1 MSQSGSATEA
11 IDSMKVAVIGS
22 RVFEGLYL
30 TEDYLDGE
38 IRKYPDL
45 TIISGGASGV
55 DSIAK
60 QYAVKRG
67 FNYHEINAN
76 WSTYGRA
83 AGPIRNKI
91 VVEMADIIYAFW
103 DEKSK
108 GTWSTIQLAK
118 RLGKTCKIVTYA
130 KNSLIERL

>member
-60 QYAVKRG
+60 QYAVKKG
-67 FNYHEINAN
+67 FNYREINAN

-83 AGPIRNKI
+83 AGPIRNKLI
-91 VVEMADIIYAFW
+91 VELADTIYAFW